1 METRSNN
8 VIVGSVVV
16 LLVIGIFAMVVWLAR
31 FSNGDEQQ
39 FDIFFRQSVNG
50 LNNGSPVAFNGV
62 PVGKVAEIALL
73 PDTPQYVRVRIAIEP
88 YVPVLKGT
96 TAAVEGV
103 GFTGVSQIQLTG
115 AMQGGD
121 RITEPG
127 PFGVPVIPPRA
138 GALGQL
144 LANAPVVLNNV
155 ARLTERLADV
165 LDPANQKSIANIL
178 KNVDRTTGAFA
189 DKAPQIAAALADART
204 TINAATATLQ
214 RIDALATN
222 TNALVNDEG
231 RPLLAELRQT
241 VAASRDSLD
250 RVNALVD
257 AARPG
262 VNTLSSETV
271 PEATQLIRELKDA
284 TSRLGAIA
292 AKLDEDPAGALL
304 GGRTLPEYQP
314 PKEPR

>member
-73 PDTPQYVRVRIAIEP
+73 PETPQYVRVRIAIEP
-88 YVPVLKGT
+88 SVPVLKGT

-178 KNVDRTTGAFA
+178 KNVDRSTAAFA
-189 DKAPQIAAALADART
+189 GRAPQIAAALADARS